1 MNNIP
6 TQNFIQTIFENK
18 GLNYENDINR
28 PEGTINQAMSKVGIN
43 FSPGES
49 SMKSADTN
57 MEVGGK
63 SATVEVK
70 SHGSAFGQSKYTRDK
85 GVYKV
90 GNPEFGNALAHYL
103 GGESSNENV
112 LADPTK
118 RMAHGNKVL
127 NGHLNDHYHNE
138 THGNIDSDHKNDVGA
153 HWDKVHKADGEMH
166 LDLHPD
172 RNEAE
177 RLLQHSFHQADK
189 VHIDGHGT
197 YALNA
202 KASQDHGVPH
212 ILDHID
218 QNELSSGNVLSVR
231 HRVKTHKTLRDKEGN
246 ARLDDSGTPMRDR
259 NLYLQLN
266 MNKKHLK
273 PSTHDMT
280 TGKGY
285 IK

>member
-1 MNNIP
+1 MNYSP
-6 TQNFIQTIFENK
+6 THNFMRTIFENK

-28 PEGTINQAMSKVGIN
+28 PEGMINQAMAKKGIN
-43 FSPGES
+43 FRPGGTT
-49 SMKSADTN
+49 MKSHDTV
-57 MEVGGK
+57 MEIGGK
-63 SATVEVK
+63 EATVEVK

-90 GNPEFGNALAHYL
+90 ANPEFGDALAHYL
-103 GGESSNENV
+103 GGESTSENV
-112 LADPTK
+112 LNDPKK
-118 RMAHGNKVL
+118 RIAHGNRVL
-127 NGHLNDHYHNE
+127 NGHLNAHYHSE
-138 THGNIDSDHKNDVGA
+138 DHGNIESDHKNDVGA

-166 LDLHPD
+166 LNLHPE

-189 VHIDGHGT
+189 VHIDGYGT
-197 YALNA
+197 YALSDKSSRA
-202 KASQDHGVPH
+202 HGVPH

-218 QNELSSGNVLSVR
+218 SNALAAGDVLSVR
-231 HRVKTHKTLRDKEGN
+231 HRVKTHKTLRDKDGN
-246 ARLDDSGTPMRDR
+246 PRLDDSGNPMRDR

-280 TGKGY
+280 NGKGY
-285 IK
+285 LK